1 MSRLKFITTCAAV
14 LLGVAGAHAVPAC
27 PSPVE
32 VVQPDGS
39 VVTVTLKGD
48 EHFNWAV
55 SDDGYTLLRDDSGY
69 LVYAE
74 SRAGRLEPSA
84 LHYRDGNSSEASF
97 LGIKPGLNF
106 SASQIREASS
116 PRKLSDAGF
125 NTQIDGTFPSKGE
138 RKLLMLLLNYKDTS
152 PRFAKEDFDMY
163 MNGEKYAGIGSF
175 RDYYLEN
182 SYGQL
187 DITTT
192 VTRWITLPYEKSHY
206 GADGALAMIADAL
219 HIIDGEIDFTEFDN
233 DGDGILDG
241 LAVIHQGAGQEAT
254 GSSSDIWSHSSTI
267 YGMEFDGIQVRR
279 YTIQP
284 ELLGKDLTKMST
296 IGVMCH
302 EFGHNLG
309 APDFYDTDY
318 SLSGGEFPGT
328 GVWDLMGSG
337 AWNGEYGNRP
347 AGINMWQKIQLGW
360 VSPLTLGESVGVKGM
375 KGATFV
381 PEAYR
386 FDCTLPGEYFVI
398 ENRRREG
405 EFDCALPGEGL
416 LVYHINESL
425 VDGNLVSNTINNSF
439 PQAVYTVCAGA
450 MCDPDTDSYTYGT
463 VSSDIAPFPG
473 SASVTAFN
481 DRTLPSTRSVSGR
494 YTYKGLDNIVEN
506 IDGTV
511 DFDFLS
517 DEEPASPRNLTAT
530 SRRGIVSLSWDAP
543 EGDDEPVCYNLF
555 RNGHLLSRVEG
566 TSYVDDAIGN
576 QTLLSYTVDA
586 EYQSGLVSPYIATD
600 ARIPSNRIVSLDHIV
615 ADNGSVKLSWEL
627 DTRLTRM
634 NDDEENFEM
643 IDLPVKSMDYVHRFR
658 AEDLAIY
665 KGYKIRRVAFY
676 PCQSQN
682 ELKCTLRV
690 WESEPGDG
698 SPAQLVSERV
708 LKEFGN
714 MVWNNIVLTKSVE
727 ITADKDVWIGVH
739 YESAV
744 TNVTVLTDKGPA
756 VKGYG
761 DLVSYDGKTW
771 TTDMR
776 LNGNIFGYATL
787 VKPAIEPDREIVVP
801 AGETDAKLDMYY
813 PYAFAV
819 YRDGNLLGT
828 TLAASFKD
836 ENPGE
841 GIHQY
846 SVSGLFKGDNESRG
860 VDLEVDLGAS
870 GISDVAADAAQAV
883 EIAGREVRLPG
894 YRGYLVVVAVD
905 GTLIY
910 CGDYATGQT
919 VTVAPGVY
927 VFRTDNSTIKVLVK

>member
-1 MSRLKFITTCAAV
+1 MSRLKFITISAAV
-14 LLGVAGAHAVPAC
+14 LLGIAGAYAVPAC
-27 PSPVE
+27 PVPVD
-32 VVQPDGS
+32 VKQPDGS
-39 VVTVTLKGD
+39 IVTVTLKGD
-48 EHFNWAV
+48 ENFNWMM
-55 SDDGYTLLRDDSGY
+55 SGDGYTLLRDSEGY
-69 LVYAE
+69 IVYAE
-74 SRAGRLEPSA
+74 SRKGILEPSS
-84 LHYRDGNSSEASF
+84 LRYRNGNSAEAM
-97 LGIKPGLNF
+97 LRGIMPGLTF
-106 SASQIREASS
+106 DDVQVRESVLQ
-116 PRKLSDAGF
+116 RRISDSGF

-138 RKLLMLLLNYKDTS
+138 RRLLMILLNYKDTT
-152 PRFAKEDFDMY
+152 PRFTEEDFDRY

-192 VTRWITLPYEKSHY
+192 VTRWITLPYEKRHY
-206 GADGALAMIADAL
+206 GADGAVAMIADAL
-219 HIIDGEIDFTEFDN
+219 HLIDDDIDFSEFDN

-254 GSSSDIWSHSSTI
+254 GSTDDIWSHSSTI
-267 YGMEFDGIQVRR
+267 YGMEFDGIQVRG

-318 SLSGGEFPGT
+318 TLSGGEFPGT

-347 AGINMWQKIQLGW
+347 AGINMWQKVQLGW
-360 VSPLTLGESVGVKGM
+360 VSPVRLDDSVAVKGM
-375 KGATFV
+375 KGATYA

-398 ENRRREG
+398 ENRRKEG
-405 EFDCALPGEGL
+405 EFDSALPGEGL
-416 LVYHINESL
+416 LVYHVNESL

-439 PQAVYTVCAGA
+439 PQAVYTVCAGS
-450 MCDPDTDSYTYGT
+450 MCDPDTDYYTYGA

-473 SASVTAFN
+473 SAAVTSFN
-481 DRTLPSTRSVSGR
+481 DRTLPSTRSISGR

-506 IDGTV
+506 LDGTI
-511 DFDFLS
+511 DFDFVC

-530 SRRGIVSLSWDAP
+530 SRRGVVTLSWDAP
-543 EGDDEPVCYNLF
+543 EGDDVPVCYNLF
-555 RNGHLLSRVEG
+555 RDGQLLSRVEG
-566 TSYVDDAIGN
+566 TTYVDDEIGN
-576 QTLLSYTVDA
+576 QTTLSYTVDA
-586 EYQSGLVSPYIATD
+586 EYHSGLVSPYIATGV
-600 ARIPSNRIVSLDHIV
+600 RIPSNRIVSLDHIV
-615 ADNGSVKLSWEL
+615 TDDGSVELSWEL

-643 IDLPVKSMDYVHRFR
+643 IDLPVSSMDYVHRFR
-658 AEDLAIY
+658 AEDLSIY

-690 WESEPGDG
+690 WESEPGAD

-727 ITADKDVWIGVH
+727 ITADKDLWIGVH

-744 TNVTVLTDKGPA
+744 TNVTLLTDKGPA

-776 LNGNIFGYATL
+776 LNGNIFGYATM
-787 VKPAIEPDREIVVP
+787 VKPAVESDREVVVP
-801 AGETDAKLDMYY
+801 VGDVDSELDMFY
-813 PYAFAV
+813 PYAFGV
-819 YRDGNLLGT
+819 YRDGILLGT
-828 TLAASFKD
+828 TLSGAFID

-841 GIHQY
+841 GVHHY

-860 VDLEVDLGAS
+860 MDLEVDLGSS
-870 GISDVAADAAQAV
+870 GISAVGVDAAPAV
-883 EIAGREVRLPG
+883 EIAGREVSLPG
-894 YRGYLVVVAVD
+894 YKGHLIVAAVD
-905 GTLIY
+905 GTVMY
-910 CGDYATGQT
+910 NGFYSPGQT
-919 VTVAPGVY
+919 VTVASGVY
-927 VFRTDNSTIKVLVK
+927 IFKTDDSAIKVLVK